1 MSTRVAEGTDGD
13 RWPVEV
19 TTGSPDETRAFAA
32 ALATLCRA
40 GDVVLLVGDLG
51 AGKTVF
57 AQGFAAALGVEGPV
71 TSPTFALVRQ
81 YHCGPDHPV
90 RTLIHADVY
99 RTGSV
104 AEVADLALAE
114 LVEED
119 AVAVVEWGDLAAPAL
134 GESALE
140 VTLVVPA
147 AAADPTVRRISVVGR
162 GRWSERAGE
171 VTAALAPVTSDG
183 AR

>member
-1 MSTRVAEGTDGD
+1 MTFDAHSRAS
-13 RWPVEV
+13 WPLGA

-32 ALATLCRA
+32 ALAPQCRA

-57 AQGFAAALGVEGPV
+57 AQGFAAALGVTGPV
-71 TSPTFALVRQ
+71 TSPTFALIRQ
-81 YHCGPDHPV
+81 YRCGPDSAV

-104 AEVADLALAE
+104 AEVSDLALAE

-119 AVAVVEWGDLAAPAL
+119 AVALIEWGDMAAPAL
-134 GESALE
+134 GDSALE
-140 VTLVVPA
+140 VTLVVPDA
-147 AAADPTVRRISVVGR
+147 MADPEVRSVAVVGR

-171 VTAALAPVTSDG
+171 VAAVLEPVAGRD